1 MSLRVGIV
9 GCGTIGSRRARFAA
23 EAGDCVVAVADVAA
37 DRADALAHDHGARAE
52 LDWRAI
58 VADPEIDA
66 VVVATFN
73 TALADVAS
81 AALDAGKHVLC
92 EKPFGC
98 NATEALRLLET
109 ASRADRVVKVGF
121 TLRHHEAVAQ
131 AHALVANGEIGT
143 PVALRAAYGHGGRP
157 GYEREWRG
165 DPALAGGGELL
176 DQGVHLVDLS
186 RWFLGDFTR
195 VSGAVGT
202 WAWRV
207 EPLEDNGFALLQTAD
222 GRVATLHT
230 SWTQWRNLFRLE
242 VLGTEGLVTI
252 GGLGGSYG
260 PETLVHARRCPE
272 GGAPPDERQWAF
284 ETSELAWIAEWEEFA
299 GAIRDGR
306 DPLGSAS
313 DGYEAARLVD
323 AIYESA
329 RSGETVRLEEVQLA

>member
-1 MSLRVGIV
+1 VKLRVGIV
-9 GCGTIGSRRARFAA
+9 GCGLIGSRRARCAA
-23 EAGDCVVAVADVAA
+23 AAGDNVVSVADIAVDRAVA
-37 DRADALAHDHGARAE
+37 LAGDHGARVE
-52 LDWRAI
+52 LDWREL

-66 VVVATFN
+66 VVAATFN
-73 TALADVAS
+73 AALADVAL

-98 NATEALRLLET
+98 NTTEALRLFEA
-109 ASRADRVVKVGF
+109 ASQTDRVVKVGF
-121 TLRHHEAVAQ
+121 TLRHHAAVAR
-131 AHALVANGEIGT
+131 AHALVANGQIGA

-157 GYEREWRG
+157 GYDREWRG

-186 RWFLGDFTR
+186 RWFLGDFTL
-195 VSGAVGT
+195 VSGALGT
-202 WAWRV
+202 WVWRV

-222 GRVATLHT
+222 GHVATIHT

-242 VLGTEGLVTI
+242 VLGTEGLVTV

-260 PETLVHARRCPE
+260 TETLVHARRNPE
-272 GGAPPDERQWAF
+272 GGAPDERQWAF
-284 ETSELAWIAEWEEFA
+284 ETGELAWIAEWEEFA
-299 GAIRDGR
+299 GAIREGR
-306 DPLGSAS
+306 EPCGSAS

-329 RSGETVRLEEVQLA
+329 RSGETVRLEEVQVA

>member
-1 MSLRVGIV
+1 MKLRVGIV
-9 GCGTIGSRRARFAA
+9 GCGLIGARRARFAA
-23 EAGDCVVAVADVAA
+23 AAGDRVVAVSDLAV
-37 DRADALAHDHGARAE
+37 DRAVALARDHGARAE
-52 LDWRAI
+52 PDWRAL
-58 VADPEIDA
+58 VACPEIDA

-73 TALADVAS
+73 AALADVAS

-109 ASRADRVVKVGF
+109 ASRTDRVVKVGF
-121 TLRHHEAVAQ
+121 TLRHHEAVAR
-131 AHALVANGEIGT
+131 AHALVEEGAIGT
-143 PVALRAAYGHGGRP
+143 PVAVRAAYGHGGRP
-157 GYEREWRG
+157 GYDREWRG

-186 RWFLGDFTR
+186 RWFLGDFAR

-202 WAWRV
+202 WVWQV

-242 VLGTEGLVTI
+242 VLGTDGLVTV

-260 PETLVHARRCPE
+260 PETLVHARRRPE
-272 GGAPPDERQWAF
+272 GGAPDERQWAF
-284 ETSELAWIAEWEEFA
+284 ETGELAWIAEWEEFA
-299 GAIRDGR
+299 GAVRDGR
-306 DPLGSAS
+306 EPLGSAS

-329 RSGETVRLEEVQLA
+329 RSGETVRLGEVQLA

>member
-1 MSLRVGIV
+1 MKLRVGIV
-9 GCGTIGSRRARFAA
+9 GCGLIGSRRARIAA
-23 EAGDCVVAVADVAA
+23 AAGDSVVAVADVAF
-37 DRADALAHDHGARAE
+37 DRAVALARDHGARAE
-52 LDWRAI
+52 SDWRAL

-73 TALADVAS
+73 AALADVAS

-109 ASRADRVVKVGF
+109 ANRTDRVVKVGF

-131 AHALVANGEIGT
+131 AHALVASGEMGA

-165 DPALAGGGELL
+165 DPVLAGGGELL

-186 RWFLGDFTR
+186 RWFLGDFAR

-202 WAWRV
+202 WVWRV

-242 VLGTEGLVTI
+242 VLGTEGLATV

-260 PETLVHARRCPE
+260 PETLVHTRRRPG
-272 GGAPPDERQWAF
+272 GGAPDERQWVF
-284 ETSELAWIAEWEEFA
+284 ETGEVAWIEEWEEFA
-299 GAIRDGR
+299 GAVRDGR
-306 DPLGSAS
+306 EPLGSAS

-323 AIYESA
+323 AIYESG
-329 RSGETVRLEEVQLA
+329 RTGRTVRLEKVQVA